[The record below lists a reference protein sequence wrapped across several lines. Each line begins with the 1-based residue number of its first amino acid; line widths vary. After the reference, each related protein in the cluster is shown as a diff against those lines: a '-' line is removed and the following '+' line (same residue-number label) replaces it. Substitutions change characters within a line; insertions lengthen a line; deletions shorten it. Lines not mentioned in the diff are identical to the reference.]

1 MYRASVQWKDTGYT
15 DMQIGLIDVDGHN
28 FPNLPLMKISAYHK
42 SLGDNVEFVTP
53 IECKH
58 YDKVYQSKVFTFTP
72 DYDFC
77 ISADEVQKGG
87 TGYGL
92 ENKLTPCIENM
103 CPDYGLYPQFSEAYG
118 FLTRG
123 CPRGCPFCIVAQKEG
138 CKSVQVADLDNFYRG
153 QKVIKLLDPNITA
166 CSDRER
172 LFKQLIDSGAWVD
185 FTQGLD
191 IRLVSDIEDLIAK
204 VKVKMLHFA
213 WDNPEQDLTGYFQNF
228 KKKTNL
234 DERRL
239 RVYVLTNFWS
249 THEQDLY
256 RVYKLREMGYDP
268 YIMIYEKETAP
279 RETRLL
285 QRWVNNKIIFRSCER
300 FEDYDCRKG

>member
-1 MYRASVQWKDTGYT
+1 MK
-15 DMQIGLIDVDGHN
+15 IGLIDVDGHN

-42 SLGDNVEFVTP
+42 SLGDDVEWVNLF
-53 IECKH
+53 EH

-72 DYDFC
+72 DFEYC
-77 ISADEVQKGG
+77 VNADEIQKGG
-87 TGYGL
+87 TGYSL
-92 ENKLTPCIENM
+92 DNKLLPCIENQ
-103 CPDYGLYPQFSEAYG
+103 CPDYSLYPEYSEAYG

-138 CKSVQVADLDNFYRG
+138 RKSVQVADLDNFYRG

-166 CSDRER
+166 CKDRER
-172 LFKQLIDSGAWVD
+172 LLKQLISSKAWVD
-185 FTQGLD
+185 FTQGID
-191 IRLVSDIEDLIAK
+191 IRLVQGIEELLAK
-204 VKVKMLHFA
+204 VKVKTLHFA
-213 WDNPEQDLTGYFQNF
+213 WDNPEQDLTGYFQSF
-228 KKKTNL
+228 KDKTSL
-234 DERRL
+234 DIRKL
-239 RVYVLTNFWS
+239 RVYVLTNFDS

-285 QRWVNNKIIFRSCER
+285 QRWVNNKIIFRSVER
-300 FEDYDCRKG
+300 FEDYDCKKG